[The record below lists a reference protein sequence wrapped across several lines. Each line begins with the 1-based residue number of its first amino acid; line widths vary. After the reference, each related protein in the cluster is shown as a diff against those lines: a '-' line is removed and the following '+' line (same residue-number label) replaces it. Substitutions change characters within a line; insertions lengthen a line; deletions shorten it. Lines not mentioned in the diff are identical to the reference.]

1 MSTPYDDILELAK
14 KAQYARVVFSLT
26 TGTVLTPEMRDEMN
40 AGRKFLEAMFPA
52 RIISLITDLEA
63 ANKTIAAL
71 RSTYCEL
78 ETP

>member
-1 MSTPYDDILELAK
+1 MSTPYDDILELA
-14 KAQYARVVFSLT
+14 
-26 TGTVLTPEMRDEMN
+26 
-40 AGRKFLEAMFPA
+40 RKLEARTMGYETFGDGETGIYPDDLSQKA
-52 RIISLITDLEA
+52 ATALRSLITDLEA